1 MKFKFLEHTADI
13 KFQAYGKTLQDIF
26 ENSVLAL
33 ISYMA
38 GEKKL
43 DSSRGKVIE
52 VKGIDMGSLLYN
64 FLDEIIYLVD
74 AEDFITAK
82 VKVTLRGNNLKAEL
96 YGDKASKYEIN
107 QVKAATYS
115 EMEIKKTK
123 DGWEAKVVLDV

>member
-38 GEKKL
+38 GEKKV